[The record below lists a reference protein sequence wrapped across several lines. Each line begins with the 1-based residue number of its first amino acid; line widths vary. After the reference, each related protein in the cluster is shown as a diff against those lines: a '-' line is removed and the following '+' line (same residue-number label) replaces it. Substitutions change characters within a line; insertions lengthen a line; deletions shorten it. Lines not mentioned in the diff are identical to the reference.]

1 MVIVEDVV
9 TDDAAG
15 NAVSEVN
22 VETLDHTE
30 LRKFSSVNT
39 LGTIDS
45 MLWWLLVQGLI
56 RNGHSK
62 LFEGMRYFWSELVS
76 LLKMASEFIRF

>member
-22 VETLDHTE
+22 LEALDHTE
-30 LRKFSSVNT
+30 LGKISSVNT
-39 LGTIDS
+39 LGTIDFNA
-45 MLWWLLVQGLI
+45 LVTAGAMPL
-56 RNGHSK
+56 S
-62 LFEGMRYFWSELVS
+62 
-76 LLKMASEFIRF
+76 